1 MSLLETARS
10 GLMIIKNGNI
20 VTSTGILEKTD
31 VVIDGNRIAV
41 PGAAAESDAVID
53 ATDLYVCPGFVDIHT
68 HGGGGGDFMDAE
80 TDAFDNAI
88 AFHSQSGTTSLVA
101 TSVTAPVE
109 QITDMLSLVRKYKDT
124 PSLPCRILGAHIEGP
139 YISLKHKGAQ
149 PEQFLRMP
157 ARDSYDFILENKDC
171 IKTVTIAPE
180 LDGAVEMTAA
190 LTKAGIVVCGGHDD
204 GDKPHIMPVIEAGLS
219 HCTHLWCTMSTV
231 SMRDGVR
238 NVGLCELGL
247 IDDRLTVEII
257 ADNHHITPDMVKL
270 ICKCKSADKLCIV
283 SDCLRAGGMPI
294 GDTLYILGRKQ
305 DAKAQ
310 KFLVSDGVARLPD
323 GSRLAGSIQPL
334 SQMVRNLVRDAGVP
348 LHDAVTMAS
357 LTPAKIIGEDRQIG
371 SVEAGKLADICLLD
385 RDFTVKMTITGG
397 KIVYNALQ

>member
-1 MSLLETARS
+1 
-10 GLMIIKNGNI
+10 MIIKNGNI
-20 VTSTGILEKTD
+20 VTNTGVIEKAD
-31 VVIDGNRIAV
+31 VLIDGNRFVA
-41 PGAAAESDAVID
+41 PGTVLQDETVID
-53 ATDLYVCPGFVDIHT
+53 ASDLYVCPGFVDIHT
-68 HGGGGGDFMDAE
+68 HGGGSGDFMDAE
-80 TDAFDNAI
+80 ADAFDNAI
-88 AFHSQSGTTSLVA
+88 RFHSQSGTTSLVA

-109 QITDMLSLVRKYKDT
+109 QITKMLSIVRQHKAC

-149 PEQFLRMP
+149 PEQFLRIP
-157 ARDSYDFILENKDC
+157 ARDSYQFILDNRDC

-180 LDGAVEMTAA
+180 LDGAAEMTAA

-204 GDKPHIMPVIEAGLS
+204 GDKPSIMPVIEAGLS

-247 IDDRLTVEII
+247 TDDRLTVEFI

-283 SDCLRAGGMPI
+283 SDCLRAGGMPVS
-294 GDTLYILGRKQ
+294 DTLYILGRKQ
-305 DAKAQ
+305 DADAQ
-310 KFLVSDGVARLPD
+310 RFLVSDGVARLPD

-334 SQMVRNLVRDAGVP
+334 SQMIRNLVVDAGVP

-357 LTPAKIIGEDRQIG
+357 LTPAKIIGEDGRIG
-371 SVEAGKLADICLLD
+371 SIEVGKLADICILD
-385 RDFTVKMTITGG
+385 RNLNVKMTITDG
-397 KIVYNALQ
+397 KIIYDALHTQ